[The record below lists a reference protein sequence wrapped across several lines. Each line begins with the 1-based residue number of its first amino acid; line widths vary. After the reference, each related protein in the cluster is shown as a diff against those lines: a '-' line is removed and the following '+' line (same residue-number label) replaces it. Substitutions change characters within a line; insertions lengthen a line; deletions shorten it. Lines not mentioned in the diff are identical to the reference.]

1 MTPTT
6 LHQIAARLS
15 AGIVRPEDA
24 DTLRR
29 CAATW
34 RRQEIALDEIADDAL
49 ESARLAEEAAR
60 NGVVVR
66 LPVGRFA

>member
-15 AGIVRPEDA
+15 AGIVLPEDA
-24 DTLRR
+24 DALRR

-34 RRQEIALDEIADDAL
+34 RRQEIALDEMVANAMEDDIAL
-49 ESARLAEEAAR
+49 LS
-60 NGVVVR
+60 GVVVR

>member
-15 AGIVRPEDA
+15 AGVVLTEDA

-29 CAATW
+29 CAAVW
-34 RRQEIALDEIADDAL
+34 RWQEEVLGEIVANAMEDD
-49 ESARLAEEAAR
+49 LAMR

-66 LPVGRFA
+66 LPVGRVA